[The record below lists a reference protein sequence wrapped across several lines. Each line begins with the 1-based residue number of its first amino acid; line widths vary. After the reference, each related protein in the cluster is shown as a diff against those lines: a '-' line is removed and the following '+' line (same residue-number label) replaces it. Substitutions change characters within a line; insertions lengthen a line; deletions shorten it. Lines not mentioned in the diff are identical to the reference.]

1 MQGNTNL
8 LLLIVQAVVLASA
21 ASPST
26 ACDAAFTIFNATQ
39 AYNCLRSVPFHP
51 EVASRLLKYLNDTIQ
66 FHSPLAYLA
75 NPPPTYQQ
83 PAVDLVAGIS
93 RIQSS
98 IDNGVFQ
105 NEYAFEAALKQL
117 LNAAHDDHL
126 GMSGGILS
134 AFAFGSPYDLVS
146 VSLDGIELPKVYIA
160 GELLANETTGLPWQP
175 SAIATINGEEAVKY
189 LTGFAARNSVGKL
202 EPHADWN
209 MLMRSGA
216 LDAQGYLEVFYG
228 GVSFYP
234 GDTITITFE
243 NGTVRDPVPWQ
254 AMYLSPGYT
263 GPVQT
268 GGDIYNFFVLGL
280 YPASYEEALQQ
291 LSSQQPPE
299 TTSTAAPDPPTW
311 DRAYPSEADVS
322 QQGTSISDNGLLRG
336 YFLTAPSLAVL
347 SIPHF
352 ASYGEVDA
360 AAFVQTVKEFLK
372 RSKEAGLKRIV
383 IDVQQNMG
391 GQPLLAIEIFKL
403 FFPSIPPFAG
413 SRRRVHPMGAALGAA
428 LTPYWETLT
437 PNQSLY
443 YHLLTNEWVL
453 TSRLDADTG
462 REFTSWEEYFRP
474 AASYHGDDYSKT
486 ELYNLT
492 STVFTEEAA
501 SITIEDI
508 DEPQPYPAEDIIILS
523 DGLCSSACALFMEL
537 MHHEAKVR
545 TVVAGGRPNYTPMQ
559 APSGTRGAALYGT
572 DKMDR
577 DIHRARQVDNSTRR
591 VLPTRGIDFF
601 MSSASVNLRDQIRR
615 NSSDIPLQFLYEAAD
630 CRIFFT
636 PKTWYNYTNLWTYAA
651 EAAWHNPA
659 LCVAT
664 SNSTASS
671 SSDSNATAPFQVDV
685 NDNDPIP
692 SPHDYHAIDD
702 PSNDIH
708 DKGIPAG
715 SLRGTKCE
723 SGNFCPGPLVCA
735 KIEVCQKGE
744 VVKKERCVPSC
755 SKSYNYQTCGSDSFC
770 FTEEHGAT
778 FTVKDRPD
786 VRRKNWI
793 SLGYCLPISPPRCTC
808 NEDYDPDEDTC
819 FDELDPNRYALDCFG
834 YDLYLY
840 RCHVY
845 DLSRGRWV
853 DEPELQVPRYCSRT
867 YLKRWWEQDKV
878 SSSCYENTKWASRV
892 CGVGT
897 DWPIVYLHHNEEEH
911 YFRNP
916 ETGEPWYR

>member
-51 EVASRLLKYLNDTIQ
+51 AVASRLLKYLNDTIQ

-93 RIQSS
+93 QIQSN

-160 GELLANETTGLPWQP
+160 GELLANETRGLPWQP
-175 SAIATINGEEAVKY
+175 SAVATINGEEVVKY

-243 NGTVRDPVPWQ
+243 NSTVRDPVPWQ

-263 GPVQT
+263 GPLQT
-268 GGDIYNFFVLGL
+268 GGDFYNFFVLGL

-311 DRAYPSEADVS
+311 DTAYPSEADVS
-322 QQGTSISDNGLLRG
+322 QQGTSFSGNGLLRG

-360 AAFVQTVKEFLK
+360 AAFVQTVKEFLI

-413 SRRRVHPMGAALGAA
+413 SL
-428 LTPYWETLT
+428 
-437 PNQSLY
+437 
-443 YHLLTNEWVL
+443 
-453 TSRLDADTG
+453 
-462 REFTSWEEYFRP
+462 
-474 AASYHGDDYSKT
+474 
-486 ELYNLT
+486 
-492 STVFTEEAA
+492 FTEEAA

-508 DEPQPYPAEDIIILS
+508 DEPQPYPAEDIIILN

-572 DKMDR
+572 DKIDR
-577 DIHRARQVDNSTRR
+577 DIHRARQVDNSTRS

-671 SSDSNATAPFQVDV
+671 SSDSNATAPFQVHV

-692 SPHDYHAIDD
+692 TRHDHHAIDD

-708 DKGIPAG
+708 GTGILAG

-723 SGNFCPGPLVCA
+723 SGNFCPGPLVCG
-735 KIEVCQKGE
+735 KIKVCQKGE
-744 VVKKERCVPSC
+744 VVTKERCVPSC
-755 SKSYNYQTCGSDSFC
+755 SKSYNYQHCGSDSFC
-770 FTEEHGAT
+770 FTEEDGAT
-778 FTVKDRPD
+778 FSVKDWREL
-786 VRRKNWI
+786 RRKNWI
-793 SLGYCLPISPPRCTC
+793 SMGYCVPIFPPRCTFD
-808 NEDYDPDEDTC
+808 EDYDPDEDTC
-819 FDELDPNRYALDCFG
+819 FDELDPNRYELDCFR
-834 YDLYLY
+834 YDFDLY

-845 DLSRGRWV
+845 DTSRRRWV

-867 YLKRWWEQDKV
+867 YLKRWWEQDEV
-878 SSSCYENTKWASRV
+878 SSSCYENKKWASRV
-892 CGVGT
+892 CGEGT
-897 DWPIVYLHHNEEEH
+897 DGPIVYLHHNEEEY
-911 YFRNP
+911 YFHNP
-916 ETGEPWYR
+916 ETSEPW